1 MNALLNRLLKP
12 YSDKTGQG
20 VAEYAV
26 MLAVV
31 LTLALG
37 AIRAI
42 GSHSDEVFSR
52 IASAIQ

>member
-1 MNALLNRLLKP
+1 MNALLNRLQKL

-20 VAEYAV
+20 IAEYAV

-31 LTLALG
+31 LALAVG

-42 GSHSDEVFSR
+42 GSHSDEVFRR